1 MFGPA
6 NGVSNYLALEK
17 IHCMLI
23 LRIRVFWPLELK
35 GHKTITS
42 QIGITVTP
50 GPPLATPLIFAVQVR
65 ETTVLLKKKWHE
77 NLSIRMIQR

>member
-23 LRIRVFWPLELK
+23 LRIRMFGRLK
-35 GHKTITS
+35 YRDIKQLPHKGGS
-42 QIGITVTP
+42 QAP
-50 GPPLATPLIFAVQVR
+50 QDHP
-65 ETTVLLKKKWHE
+65 
-77 NLSIRMIQR
+77 